1 MTNWIWSLFTLLVEM
16 SVCTCRVF
24 WGNSSGSSLAFTIR
38 THWIRSPSWCQKM
51 LSTQTQFFFF
61 WQTRSGGKWSPLFV
75 AQKHPAGQG
84 GSSAWQHFYQRR
96 LTFTTTSSMMTT
108 SGMMAQTPCQPS
120 FRWATFVLKQN
131 GNKLHDGNKQHGNKI
146 NRCQIVHLGAEKEK
160 EEKTSSC
167 QKLFHPGRSLILQLF
182 FVTDLL
188 LARGLTLWGNWH
200 LLDQQLPKNM
210 SMLILSSLFG
220 CQQGKLFFF
229 VSTASMDTI
238 HIIAC
243 VQWHGTDE

>member
-1 MTNWIWSLFTLLVEM
+1 MTNWIWSLFTLLVEI

-51 LSTQTQFFFF
+51 LSPQTQFFFF

-75 AQKHPAGQG
+75 AQKHPAGQED
-84 GSSAWQHFYQRR
+84 SSAWQHFYQRR
-96 LTFTTTSSMMTT
+96 LTFTTTSSRMTT

-131 GNKLHDGNKQHGNKI
+131 GNKLHDGNKQHGNKS
-146 NRCQIVHLGAEKEK
+146 NHCQLVHLGAEKEK

-167 QKLFHPGRSLILQLF
+167 RQHCHPGRSIILQLF
-182 FVTDLL
+182 CDK
-188 LARGLTLWGNWH
+188 LAKLAIVKIVSGVCWP
-200 LLDQQLPKNM
+200 QQ
-210 SMLILSSLFG
+210 
-220 CQQGKLFFF
+220 
-229 VSTASMDTI
+229 
-238 HIIAC
+238 
-243 VQWHGTDE
+243 